1 VHKPQALLFAKAVGS
16 NALRQI
22 YRKSKQLRM
31 SPLTMTAIVAYLE
44 TRRNCNLEV
53 DGDKC
58 IPLAE
63 EVLKKL
69 DDLYLKAV
77 TGRLEAE
84 KFGGLARESGG
95 FFHLAMLAL
104 KHLEFEMGT
113 LMQKGT
119 GTEEFIEIMQPI
131 DVEAEM
137 DVVFYANDKITNQKI
152 DLNKDKPRKRHI
164 DIVLGTEGGSESERV
179 FIEVK
184 SWQTP
189 LDRKRIKR
197 WKLDTAGGTHRQ
209 FVSDRVLL
217 ADHSDVDKENGGPK
231 AKDFH
236 WRFQKFNR
244 KSGSKVQSLTAAEL
258 NKIRSELHALPSGD
272 LKAAAVSLFGPR
284 LADPRLNKKT
294 SEKNATRRRIQEL
307 SVKRWMLDFGKKF
320 LLQDIEP
327 QDITDMIENEL
338 YE

>member
-1 VHKPQALLFAKAVGS
+1 MLLS
-16 NALRQI
+16 
-22 YRKSKQLRM
+22 
-31 SPLTMTAIVAYLE
+31 IVSYGYK
-44 TRRNCNLEV
+44 CNPCST
-53 DGDKC
+53 DFS
-58 IPLAE
+58 
-63 EVLKKL
+63 
-69 DDLYLKAV
+69 
-77 TGRLEAE
+77 R
-84 KFGGLARESGG
+84 
-95 FFHLAMLAL
+95 
-104 KHLEFEMGT
+104 
-113 LMQKGT
+113 
-119 GTEEFIEIMQPI
+119 
-131 DVEAEM
+131 
-137 DVVFYANDKITNQKI
+137 
-152 DLNKDKPRKRHI
+152 
-164 DIVLGTEGGSESERV
+164 

-217 ADHSDVDKENGGPK
+217 ADHSKVPNFSTKGLPK

-258 NKIRSELHALPSGD
+258 NKIRTELHALPSGD
-272 LKAAAVSLFGPR
+272 LKVAAVSLFGPR
-284 LADPRLNKKT
+284 LADPAINKGV

-307 SVKRWMLDFGKKF
+307 SVKRWILDFGRNF